1 MNDMREEVEHELV
14 KRIKSRTAFM
24 KWRPNYE
31 EWVQGRVWQE
41 RYREPVLENLK
52 RYVPDWKQVTILD
65 LGSGMGGLV
74 VRLQLEGCKV
84 LGLDYCFDYCIITKL
99 RGRRYGLQPQVINGA
114 AEHIPLRNQS
124 VDVIFCYEVIEH
136 VFDPLAM
143 LQEIRRV
150 IRPNG
155 LVFITVPNR
164 WTPYDHH
171 YHLWGINFLPRPM
184 AEWVIKVLGR
194 DKGTDTSAGVQKL
207 SDMHYFSFWT
217 FSKLAKQAGFVLF
230 DVREHKLMEGTVKL
244 KASRLISV
252 LKKLRLLHLAYR
264 LYRFTIMS
272 EWHFILRPT
281 GASV

>member
-1 MNDMREEVEHELV
+1 MREELERELV
-14 KRIKSRTAFM
+14 KRIKARTASM

-31 EWVQGRVWQE
+31 EWVQKRVWQE
-41 RYREPVLENLK
+41 RYCEPVLENLK

-74 VRLQLEGCKV
+74 VRLQQEGCNV

-99 RGRRYGLQPQVINGA
+99 RGMRYSCQSQVINGV
-114 AEHIPLRNQS
+114 AERIPLKDQS
-124 VDVIFCYEVIEH
+124 VDVIFCYQVIEH

-143 LQEIRRV
+143 LREIRRV
-150 IRPNG
+150 IRTNG

-171 YHLWGINFLPRPM
+171 YHLWGINYLPRPM

-217 FSKLAKQAGFVLF
+217 FSKLAKQAGFTLF
-230 DVREHKLMEGTVKL
+230 DVREHKLMEGIVKTT
-244 KASRLISV
+244 KVGRLISV
-252 LKKLRLLHLAYR
+252 LKKLRLLHLVYR
-264 LYRFTIMS
+264 LYRFTLMD
-272 EWHFILRPT
+272 EWHFILKPA
-281 GASV
+281 GVSV